1 MSEIINSVVP
11 LSYATNFATV
21 YYGPNAT
28 LVGNVKRNY
37 FDFEEIKYVQYLFT
51 KMITMF
57 FLDLCGIIVTGVTPW
72 VSCKVNILEE
82 FCKIMKKYWYI
93 LAVQLAEGIV
103 STFAQNDINNGLDY
117 TFQFTW
123 ITEEGRIRFIQNATD
138 LSDNEK
144 SILLKDEALP

>member
-1 MSEIINSVVP
+1 MIQM
-11 LSYATNFATV
+11 LS
-21 YYGPNAT
+21 
-28 LVGNVKRNY
+28 
-37 FDFEEIKYVQYLFT
+37 
-51 KMITMF
+51 
-57 FLDLCGIIVTGVTPW
+57 LDLCGIIVTGVTPW

-123 ITEEGRIRFIQNATD
+123 IAEERRIRFIQNATD
-138 LSDNEK
+138 ISDNEK

>member
-1 MSEIINSVVP
+1 MDDSNSDWDSLP
-11 LSYATNFATV
+11 H
-21 YYGPNAT
+21 
-28 LVGNVKRNY
+28 
-37 FDFEEIKYVQYLFT
+37 EEQG
-51 KMITMF
+51 M
-57 FLDLCGIIVTGVTPW
+57 
-72 VSCKVNILEE
+72 NLEE
-82 FCKIMKKYWYI
+82 FCNIMKKYWII
-93 LAVQLAEGIV
+93 LALKLAEGFV